1 MLASD
6 KTASL
11 AEPRHNHLVRR
22 QVVQAD
28 GGGNNIYN
36 GIDRSY
42 LVKMHLIERHT
53 VRFCFCFCKN
63 LENPLCQ
70 SSRSRCQ
77 ITAADN
83 GKNLRQAAVL
93 MMVMMLSCVFLVMAV
108 CMFLV
113 MYMLMIVRM
122 LMMVYMLLSMCMR
135 FRHIPMQ
142 IRHIMIV
149 VLMLRIQNDIEVA
162 GIQPRFFHSRNGS
175 FVSRQLKACQCLL
188 QYLLVCSQIE
198 QSRNG
203 HIPADSAPAL
213 QIYTFTHLYALPFC

>member
-1 MLASD
+1 
-6 KTASL
+6 
-11 AEPRHNHLVRR
+11 
-22 QVVQAD
+22 
-28 GGGNNIYN
+28 
-36 GIDRSY
+36 
-42 LVKMHLIERHT
+42 MHLIERHT

-63 LENPLCQ
+63 LENPLCP

-93 MMVMMLSCVFLVMAV
+93 IMVLMLSCVFLVMAV

-113 MYMLMIVRM
+113 MYMLMIVRMIVLVYMLMIVRM

-213 QIYTFTHLYALPFC
+213 QI

>member
-28 GGGNNIYN
+28 GGGNNIYD

-83 GKNLRQAAVL
+83 GKNFRQAAVL
-93 MMVMMLSCVFLVMAV
+93 MMVMMLSCVRMVMAV
-108 CMFLV
+108 CMV
-113 MYMLMIVRM
+113 MCVCMVMIVRM
-122 LMMVYMLLSMCMR
+122 LLIVVMVMRVFLFMCRMLLSMSMR

-149 VLMLRIQNDIEVA
+149 VLMHRIQNDLKSQA
-162 GIQPRFFHSRNGS
+162 SSPDFFTLVTAVLYPGS
-175 FVSRQLKACQCLL
+175 
-188 QYLLVCSQIE
+188 
-198 QSRNG
+198 
-203 HIPADSAPAL
+203 
-213 QIYTFTHLYALPFC
+213 

>member
-11 AEPRHNHLVRR
+11 AEPRHNHLVRH

-28 GGGNNIYN
+28 GGGNNIYD

-93 MMVMMLSCVFLVMAV
+93 MMVLMLSCVFLVMAV

-135 FRHIPMQ
+135 FRISPC
-142 IRHIMIV
+142 R
-149 VLMLRIQNDIEVA
+149 
-162 GIQPRFFHSRNGS
+162 
-175 FVSRQLKACQCLL
+175 
-188 QYLLVCSQIE
+188 
-198 QSRNG
+198 
-203 HIPADSAPAL
+203 
-213 QIYTFTHLYALPFC
+213 YAIS

>member
-28 GGGNNIYN
+28 GGGNNIYD

-93 MMVMMLSCVFLVMAV
+93 MMVLMLSCVFLVMAV

-122 LMMVYMLLSMCMR
+122 LMMVY
-135 FRHIPMQ
+135 I
-142 IRHIMIV
+142 
-149 VLMLRIQNDIEVA
+149 
-162 GIQPRFFHSRNGS
+162 
-175 FVSRQLKACQCLL
+175 CLL
-188 QYLLVCSQIE
+188 YTSPSPRDCS
-198 QSRNG
+198 
-203 HIPADSAPAL
+203 
-213 QIYTFTHLYALPFC
+213 